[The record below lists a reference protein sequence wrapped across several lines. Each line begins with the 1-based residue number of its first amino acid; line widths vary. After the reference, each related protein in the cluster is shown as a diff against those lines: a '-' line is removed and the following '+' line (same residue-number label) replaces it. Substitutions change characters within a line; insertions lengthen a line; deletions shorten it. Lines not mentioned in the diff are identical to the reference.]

1 MFDNSIRISGTIV
14 ISFRTLRY
22 CLSVPISRLVN
33 ARLILSGYRVK
44 ISLQIYHQ
52 LIFRKEKKKTLILHT
67 LKMIIIVRRILK
79 IRKIGI
85 LGRNR
90 DNGSEN
96 KKSKKKKKSILD
108 FSEFRV
114 SNFSQSFGLVRVS
127 TLIQKSSFISN
138 FCTKIFFFFFFR
150 KKKES
155 SNERDKDGKIF

>member
-1 MFDNSIRISGTIV
+1 
-14 ISFRTLRY
+14 
-22 CLSVPISRLVN
+22 
-33 ARLILSGYRVK
+33 
-44 ISLQIYHQ
+44 
-52 LIFRKEKKKTLILHT
+52 
-67 LKMIIIVRRILK
+67 MIIIVRRILK

-138 FCTKIFFFFFFR
+138 FCTKFFFFFFE
-150 KKKES
+150 KKES